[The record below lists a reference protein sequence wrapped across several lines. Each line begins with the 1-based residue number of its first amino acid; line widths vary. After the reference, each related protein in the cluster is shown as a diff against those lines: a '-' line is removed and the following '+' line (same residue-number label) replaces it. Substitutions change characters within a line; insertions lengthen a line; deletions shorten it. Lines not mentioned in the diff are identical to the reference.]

1 MMNNQIK
8 KARSVFSLTTE
19 VMNFNEYWKV
29 SPEMGRTTY
38 TATSDQA
45 TITITYFD
53 PHFRL
58 VKKVVMKFKSGR
70 RVAVTPG
77 GVVDLP
83 PRVEI
88 VQR

>member
-1 MMNNQIK
+1 MMTSPIK

-29 SPEMGRTTY
+29 SQGMGRTIY
-38 TATSDQA
+38 TATSDRS

-53 PHFRL
+53 PRFRF
-58 VKKVVMKFKSGR
+58 VKKVVMKFKAGR
-70 RVAVTPG
+70 RVVVTPG

-88 VQR
+88 VQS